1 MIRRGAG
8 PGAQLGEWSIQ
19 RGINTTRSQIAE
31 AKARLS
37 TKPQLCRSPN
47 QHANTN
53 SKLPSSTYEHGGD
66 KSAVWRWSPP
76 LAEKTIHIASGA
88 VSGIVAMM
96 AARWRERS

>member
-1 MIRRGAG
+1 M
-8 PGAQLGEWSIQ
+8 
-19 RGINTTRSQIAE
+19 AE

-53 SKLPSSTYEHGGD
+53 SKLPTAPMSIDAT

-88 VSGIVAMM
+88 V
-96 AARWRERS
+96 RWRERS